1 MMEPRNSSAFAQPL
15 SALFQQRKAIS
26 FAVLEHPFIRFSD
39 AQAQVAYAESLSG
52 AEYLRQRYGLGE
64 VVRML
69 RNIGSGVEPELA
81 LRQSTGMDYAAFEQ
95 RIGEHL
101 AEVSGN

>member
-1 MMEPRNSSAFAQPL
+1 MA
-15 SALFQQRKAIS
+15 
-26 FAVLEHPFIRFSD
+26 
-39 AQAQVAYAESLSG
+39 
-52 AEYLRQRYGLGE
+52 
-64 VVRML
+64 RML